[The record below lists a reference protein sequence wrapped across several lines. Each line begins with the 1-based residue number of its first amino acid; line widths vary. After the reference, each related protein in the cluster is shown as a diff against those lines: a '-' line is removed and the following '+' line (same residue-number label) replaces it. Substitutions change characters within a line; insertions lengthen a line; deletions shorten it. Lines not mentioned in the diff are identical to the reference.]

1 MIAVNKIKI
10 KPILSHAK
18 SEFIMWITNPRIII
32 VGILLVFMKS
42 LAIDPLLERTVK
54 YGEKLNIFEPF
65 ISVGNS
71 ALLVMLIPCAFLI
84 LISDFPTVTG
94 NTLFFIQ
101 RTGKLNW
108 FLGQFLFI
116 IYAAITY
123 LLFILTTSIILS
135 NGSIDLKWSNT
146 ITKYN
151 ASFPNEANNY
161 VSRLIP
167 SNLYNQLSLT
177 SALLYTFFFI
187 LAYLIIMSLILSF
200 FKLINFHSVGL
211 FSVFSIIGIGTA
223 LCFIETKG
231 MWLFPTAN
239 TIIWKHF
246 DKILSATSFPIY
258 YSIIYFI
265 VMIIFLIS
273 CNIVAL
279 SRMQFTNIDYLG

>member
-1 MIAVNKIKI
+1 MITVNKIKL

-32 VGILLVFMKS
+32 VGILFIFMKS
-42 LAIDPLLERTVK
+42 LAVDPLLERAMK
-54 YGEKLNIFEPF
+54 YGEKLNAFEPF
-65 ISVGNS
+65 ISIGNS
-71 ALLVMLIPCAFLI
+71 ALLVLLIPCTFLI
-84 LISDFPTVTG
+84 LISDFPTVNG

-108 FLGQFLFI
+108 FLGQFFFI
-116 IYAAITY
+116 IYASIAY
-123 LLFILTTSIILS
+123 LLFIFVSSSILS
-135 NGSIDLKWSNT
+135 NGSIKLEWSNT

-151 ASFPNEANNY
+151 SSFPNEANNY
-161 VSRLIP
+161 ISRLIP

-187 LAYLIIMSLILSF
+187 LAYLIIMSLMLSF
-200 FKLINFHSVGL
+200 FKLINFRSLGL
-211 FSVFSIIGIGTA
+211 FSVFSTIGIGTA
-223 LCFIETKG
+223 LCFIETKV

-246 DKILSATSFPIY
+246 DKILSANIYPIH
-258 YSIIYFI
+258 YSIVYFI
-265 VMIIFLIS
+265 ITILFLII

-279 SRMQFTNIDYLG
+279 SKMQFINIDHLG